1 MASSLR
7 VTLRKVGEGVVL
19 EDLCRMEP
27 ESWSALHGATAKHH
41 NASTPT
47 TPAHPL
53 GSLSI
58 APAIIARELPGWPM
72 VALRSARGS
81 NVQAHLVGEAGGCE
95 LTIIH
100 SEDDPAEKTTVAID
114 AWLPVILE
122 QEVTDICI
130 DDRGMF
136 HAKPSLA
143 SAVED
148 LIHHSVRVV
157 VVTDD
162 AEDEFA
168 IVARLSHLRPQLLL
182 QHTMSP
188 EEVWQIVAEQTGDA
202 LAPHQMLIQTICS
215 CHPIL
220 VHLFLTALCHVRD
233 NEPGSPTAV
242 TDSLADAITHVVRTQ
257 SPEPHEQATFL
268 LHLALNSDPLAT
280 AQADQSLGN
289 MPLATHSIRQ
299 VAAALAT
306 EQVPPDL
313 LVALWERLR
322 SRLDPESFDLARRTL
337 RPLLDDG
344 LAADVHHLGLLELFT
359 GDTDLCLA
367 PGAAEVVRQV
377 ADAAAGPGRRAVLR
391 ALPQLLEDKSVA
403 DVTARLALLCADVD
417 VQALGTALQMLSDA
431 DAAPDRTYE
440 VLSPLVVLEHPA
452 LAASLAEKALAA
464 LDPDDPR
471 LARAVLAWIMAS
483 PATACAEPGR
493 RQRALRHIVS
503 LAHSDSASAPVI
515 RAGLASLRAFTRRS
529 ACRQL
534 RELTT
539 GQSLSSGG
547 LPVLACCLA
556 GLATSLNDMAEQ
568 ATVWC
573 WRARAL
579 DRTHNSEHI
588 WVLITHALVAYWD
601 HDGELAQELLTQAE
615 QFSTELRAVTVS
627 RCCRLAIQHLRA
639 ESAGSVAVPTLD
651 NGAHAVLRAFA
662 MHCAAILD
670 HQNGSTQTAIEK
682 HFTTGQTLES
692 SSLTNPRILDWQ
704 QQLEKI
710 FLSRND
716 KAIAECL
723 HNDISAAEETWRTLN
738 DLPAQPAVAQATATR
753 PKLSKS
759 EWRVAEQI
767 AAGCTNAQAAEALFL
782 SKRTIDTHLRNIYR
796 RLGITGREELID
808 FFKKTQIPTSPAS

>member
-1 MASSLR
+1 M
-7 VTLRKVGEGVVL
+7 L
-19 EDLCRMEP
+19 ENLCRKEAENQP
-27 ESWSALHGATAKHH
+27 AIQHATTTHSHNGAAIV
-41 NASTPT
+41 
-47 TPAHPL
+47 PAHPL

-58 APAIIARELPGWPM
+58 APAIIARELPGWPT
-72 VALRSARGS
+72 VALRSTRES
-81 NVQAHLVGEAGGCE
+81 NLQAHLVGEAEGCE
-95 LTIIH
+95 LTITCN
-100 SEDDPAEKTTVAID
+100 EDGPVEEMTVAID
-114 AWLPVILE
+114 AWLPVLLE
-122 QEVTDICI
+122 REVTDICI

-136 HAKPSLA
+136 HAKPGLA
-143 SAVED
+143 SAVEE
-148 LIHHSVRVV
+148 LIHRGVRVV

-188 EEVWQIVAEQTGDA
+188 EEVWHIVEEQTGNI
-202 LAPHQMLIQTICS
+202 LAPHQMLIQAVCS
-215 CHPIL
+215 SHPIL
-220 VHLFLTALCHVRD
+220 VHLFLTAWCHVRD
-233 NEPGSPTAV
+233 NEPVSPTAV
-242 TDSLADAITHVVRTQ
+242 TNSLADAITHVVCTQ
-257 SPEPHEQATFL
+257 SPHPHEQATFL
-268 LHLALNSDPLAT
+268 LHLALNSDPITT
-280 AQADQSLGN
+280 AQADQALGN

-313 LVALWERLR
+313 LVVLWERLR
-322 SRLDPESFDLARRTL
+322 SHLDPKSFDLARRTL

-344 LAADVHHLGLLELFT
+344 LAADVHHLGLVELFT
-359 GDTDLCLA
+359 GETDLCMA

-377 ADAAAGPGRRAVLR
+377 TDAAAGPGRRAVLR
-391 ALPQLLEDKSVA
+391 AFSQLLEDRSVA
-403 DVTARLALLCADVD
+403 DAAARLALLCADVD
-417 VQALGTALQMLSDA
+417 MQALGTALQILNDA
-431 DAAPDRTYE
+431 GAVPDRTYE

-452 LAASLAEKALAA
+452 LAAGLAEKALAA
-464 LDPDDPR
+464 LDPNDPR
-471 LARAVLAWIMAS
+471 MARAVLAWIMAS
-483 PATACAEPGR
+483 PATACAEPAR
-493 RQRALRHIVS
+493 RMRALRHIVG

-588 WVLITHALVAYWD
+588 WVLITHALVAYWN
-601 HDGELAQELLTQAE
+601 HDEELAQELLTHAE
-615 QFSTELRAVTVS
+615 QLSAELRAVTVS
-627 RCCRLAIQHLRA
+627 RCCHLAIQHLRA

-662 MHCAAILD
+662 THCAAILD

-723 HNDISAAEETWRTLN
+723 HNDISAAEKAWRTLN

-767 AAGCTNAQAAEALFL
+767 ATGCTNAQAAEALFL

-808 FFKKTQIPTSPAS
+808 FFKKTQMPTSQAS